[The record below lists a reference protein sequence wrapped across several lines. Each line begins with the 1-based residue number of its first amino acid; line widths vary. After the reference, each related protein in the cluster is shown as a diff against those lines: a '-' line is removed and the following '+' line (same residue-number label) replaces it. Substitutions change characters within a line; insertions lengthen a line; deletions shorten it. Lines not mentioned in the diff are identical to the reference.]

1 MRWLLAAL
9 ILAFALPGPAIAEER
24 ILDFDSQV
32 AIQRDGSMEVI
43 ETIRVNAENV
53 AINRG
58 IYRDFPT
65 RYDGRRGQ
73 RIKVGFDLVST
84 ERDGRPEPST
94 LERLS
99 NGVRV
104 RIGNPDVI
112 IPVGEH
118 VYRITYRTT
127 RQLGYFDGFNE
138 LYWNVTGNGWR
149 FPIDHAG
156 VTITLPGD
164 ARFGERAF
172 YTGAQGATGKGARV
186 VDEGPGKIRF
196 ETTAPL
202 APKEGLT
209 VAAAFPKG
217 VVEAPSSTARLGWF
231 FADWLPPLVAGG
243 GLLALFAFLVN
254 AWRRVGRDPPEGTVV
269 PIFTPP
275 DALTPAA
282 MRYLTRKSFD
292 NRAFA
297 ASLVDAAVKGHLKLV
312 EEKGGIFSSAKR
324 FVDRQSTPG
333 SMPLDAAE
341 QASLDALVGKGER
354 IEMDNE
360 NHSEFS
366 AAMKLLGD
374 RFDKRFSGVAFHRNL
389 GWAFAAFGIWLAA
402 LWATAAV
409 ILVSEGAPEAKMAL
423 ASAFLFGLAALIWGM
438 VPKSRGT
445 KGCVIQ
451 AIPFFIAGLG
461 ALIALPTIPAA
472 LAAGRWI
479 PLGIAAFGL
488 PFALSAFA
496 WIDAPTKEGRAILDR
511 VAGFKQYLSIT
522 ERDRLDRMHAPADN
536 IEIFERYLP
545 YAIALDVENR
555 WADRFQDVLK
565 AAMAAQGSGAAFA
578 WYSGSSSPWNDT
590 GNFVDS
596 IGSSLSSAVS
606 SSSTAPGSSSGS
618 GGGGSSGG
626 GGGGG
631 GGGGW

>member
-9 ILAFALPGPAIAEER
+9 VLAFAVPGAALAEER
-24 ILDFDSQV
+24 ILDFDSRI

-43 ETIRVNAENV
+43 ETIRVNAENI

-58 IYRDFPT
+58 IFRDFPT
-65 RYDGRRGQ
+65 RYNGKSGQ
-73 RIKVGFDLVST
+73 RIKVGFNLVST
-84 ERDGRPEPST
+84 ERDGRPEPSKQ
-94 LERLS
+94 ERLS

-104 RIGNPDVI
+104 RIGNPDITVPI
-112 IPVGEH
+112 GEH

-127 RQLGYFDGFNE
+127 RQLGYFKDFDE
-138 LYWNVTGNGWR
+138 LYWNVIGNGWR

-156 VTITLPGD
+156 TTITLPGD
-164 ARFGERAF
+164 ARFGDRAF
-172 YTGAQGATGKGARV
+172 YTGRQGWSGSDARV
-186 VDEGPGKIRF
+186 ADDEPGMIRF

-209 VAAAFPKG
+209 IAVAFPKG
-217 VVEAPSSTARLGWF
+217 VVEGPSSSTRLGWF

-243 GLLALFAFLVN
+243 GLIALLAFLLN

-269 PIFTPP
+269 PIFNPP

-297 ASLVDAAVKGHLKLV
+297 ASLVDAAVKGHIKLS
-312 EEKGGIFSSAKR
+312 EEKGGIFSSTKR
-324 FVDRQSTPG
+324 FIDRQSTPG
-333 SMPLDAAE
+333 VTPLEAAE
-341 QASLDALVGKGER
+341 QASLDALVGPGER
-354 IEMDNE
+354 IEMDND

-374 RFDKRFSGVAFHRNL
+374 RFDKRFSGTAFNRNL
-389 GWAFAAFGIWLAA
+389 GWAFAAVGVWLAV

-423 ASAFLFGLAALIWGM
+423 ASAFLFGIAAVIWGM
-438 VPKSRGT
+438 VPKSQGT

-451 AIPFFIAGLG
+451 AIPFVIAGLG

-479 PLGIAAFGL
+479 PLGIAALGL

-496 WIDAPTKEGRAILDR
+496 WIDAPTKVGRGMLDQI
-511 VAGFKQYLSIT
+511 AGFKQYLSIT

-536 IEIFERYLP
+536 IEIFERFLP
-545 YAIALDVENR
+545 FAIALDVENR
-555 WADRFQDVLK
+555 WADRFEGMLK
-565 AAMAAQGSGAAFA
+565 AAMAAQSSGAAFA
-578 WYSGSSSPWNDT
+578 WYSGSSSPWSDT

-618 GGGGSSGG
+618 GGGGFSGG

>member
-1 MRWLLAAL
+1 MRRLFAAL
-9 ILAFALPGPAIAEER
+9 VLAFAVPGAAVAEER
-24 ILDFDSQV
+24 ILDFDSRI
-32 AIQRDGSMEVI
+32 AIQRDGSMQVV

-58 IYRDFPT
+58 IFRDFPT
-65 RYDGRRGQ
+65 QYDGKRGK
-73 RIKVGFDLVST
+73 RIKVDFNLVST
-84 ERDGRPEPST
+84 ERDGQIEPSK

-112 IPVGEH
+112 VSVGEH

-127 RQLGYFDGFNE
+127 RQLGYFSDYDE

-156 VTITLPGD
+156 ATINLPGD
-164 ARFGERAF
+164 ARFGKRAF
-172 YTGAQGATGKGARV
+172 YTGVQGSIGKAARV
-186 VDEGPGKIRF
+186 VEEGPGTIRF
-196 ETTAPL
+196 ETTAAL

-209 VAAAFPKG
+209 VAVAFPKG
-217 VVEAPSSTARLGWF
+217 IVDGPSSSTKLKWF

-243 GLLALFAFLVN
+243 GLLALFIFLLN
-254 AWRRVGRDPPEGTVV
+254 AWRRVGRDPPEGTTV
-269 PIFTPP
+269 PIFNPP

-297 ASLVDAAVKGHLKLV
+297 AALVDAAVKGHVKLV
-312 EEKGGIFSSAKR
+312 EEKGGIFSSTKR
-324 FVDRQSTPG
+324 FIDRQSTPAAK
-333 SMPLDAAE
+333 PLDAAE
-341 QASLDALVGKGER
+341 QASLDVLVGPGER
-354 IEMDNE
+354 IEMDND

-374 RFDKRFSGVAFHRNL
+374 RFDKRFSGIAFHRNL
-389 GWAFAAFGIWLAA
+389 GWAFAAVGVWLAV

-409 ILVSEGAPEAKMAL
+409 ILVSEGAPEAKIAL
-423 ASAFLFGLAALIWGM
+423 ASAFLFGVAAAIWGM
-438 VPKSRGT
+438 VPKSKGT
-445 KGCVIQ
+445 KGCMIQ
-451 AIPFFIAGLG
+451 AVPFVIAGLG
-461 ALIALPTIPAA
+461 ALLALPTIPAA

-479 PLGIAAFGL
+479 PLGIAALGL

-496 WIDAPTKEGRAILDR
+496 WMDAPTKEGRAMLDR
-511 VAGFKQYLSIT
+511 IAGFKQYLSIT

-536 IEIFERYLP
+536 IEIFERFLP
-545 YAIALDVENR
+545 FAIALDVENR
-555 WADRFQDVLK
+555 WADRFESVLK
-565 AAMAAQGSGAAFA
+565 AAMAAQATGSAFG
-578 WYSGSSSPWNDT
+578 WYSGSSNPWSDT
-590 GNFVDS
+590 GGFVDS
-596 IGSSLSSAVS
+596 IGGALSSAVS